1 MSIRWKVFDGE
12 GSKNLWQFIIKN
24 KEINMNNRTR
34 TTDAL
39 KSLNKLKVKSLKLLR
54 REIENEDKLIAIQ
67 ASYSILSLLRE
78 YE

>member
-1 MSIRWKVFDGE
+1 
-12 GSKNLWQFIIKN
+12 
-24 KEINMNNRTR
+24 MNNRTR

-54 REIENEDKLIAIQ
+54 RQIESEDKLIAIQ
-67 ASYSILSLLRE
+67 ASYSILSLLKE